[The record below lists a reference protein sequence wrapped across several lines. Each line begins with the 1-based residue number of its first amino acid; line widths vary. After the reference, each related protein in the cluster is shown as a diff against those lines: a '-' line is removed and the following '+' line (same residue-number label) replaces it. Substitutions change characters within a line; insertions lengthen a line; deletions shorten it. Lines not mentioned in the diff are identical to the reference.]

1 MFWAKWKLSI
11 FNLLDPLSGHVIQL
25 TIVDSHVL
33 SWDMGQMDVFA
44 SLLIGT
50 KTLLRGVLGDWIFAL
65 VYSGVTVSKLR
76 SQMESA
82 TRPMNAAWS
91 DQLSI
96 FSFSWYLDW
105 HSHAEVLNCCLLNK
119 AHVSAT
125 CEPRFSLASE
135 IIFQYD
141 LQIAFLWNHDR
152 PGQYLLNSTGFT
164 AQSYN

>member
-1 MFWAKWKLSI
+1 MSFNWPSLTVMCYHETWVKWTFSL
-11 FNLLDPLSGHVIQL
+11 
-25 TIVDSHVL
+25 L
-33 SWDMGQMDVFA
+33 SWSEQRP
-44 SLLIGT
+44 S
-50 KTLLRGVLGDWIFAL
+50 LRGVLRVRDIRSGIFWRDNN
-65 VYSGVTVSKLR
+65 KLR
-76 SQMESA
+76 SQMKGA

-91 DQLSI
+91 EQLSI

-125 CEPRFSLASE
+125 CEPSLASE

>member
-1 MFWAKWKLSI
+1 MSFNWPSLTVMCYHETWVKWTFSL
-11 FNLLDPLSGHVIQL
+11 
-25 TIVDSHVL
+25 L
-33 SWDMGQMDVFA
+33 SWSEQRP
-44 SLLIGT
+44 S
-50 KTLLRGVLGDWIFAL
+50 LRGVLGDWIFAL
-65 VYSGVTVSKLR
+65 VYSGVTVNKLR

-96 FSFSWYLDW
+96 FSFSWYRDW